1 VRSAPGAVT
10 ITRGPSGVPPD
21 VARQYE
27 QVVRDVLAGEGAQL
41 AVEFGTWV
49 EDDGRIQAVCR
60 VEAPPADPFGLEVQW
75 RWWSP
80 LLDGPDALREELGA
94 AVARRR
100 RQRAGRDVVAPSP
113 SEVRGGSL

>member
-1 VRSAPGAVT
+1 VRSAPEMLT
-10 ITRGPSGVPPD
+10 ITRGPSSVPPD

-27 QVVRDVLAGEGAQL
+27 QVARDVLAGEDARL
-41 AVEFGTWV
+41 AVQFGTWV
-49 EDDGRIQAVCR
+49 ADDGRIQVVCR
-60 VEAPPADPFGLEVQW
+60 VEAPPADPFGLETQW

-80 LLDGPDALREELGA
+80 LLDGPEALREELGA

-100 RQRAGRDVVAPSP
+100 RQRVGREVVAPTP